1 MKKII
6 ALVSVLVLCM
16 ACVSTAFAA
25 TPLKYQVRY
34 TIESGK
40 EGYSPSTIYHKSSGG
55 YTAEFLLGNFTDAD
69 GKVDSPDYVKV
80 HMWNRQLAKQVTSR
94 VSAPVDNVISLT
106 YLTKPTS
113 SQTLKPVTYKPDS
126 TYLHKNMIV
135 EASFE
140 P

>member
-1 MKKII
+1 
-6 ALVSVLVLCM
+6 
-16 ACVSTAFAA
+16 
-25 TPLKYQVRY
+25 
-34 TIESGK
+34 
-40 EGYSPSTIYHKSSGG
+40 
-55 YTAEFLLGNFTDAD
+55 
-69 GKVDSPDYVKV
+69 
-80 HMWNRQLAKQVTSR
+80 MWNRLLAKLVTSR